1 MEFLNFLHS
10 RVLIFAGTLCLH
22 YSLIL
27 NFAKVQKCSIFRD
40 CILLWKVAQFAF
52 RKINLLE
59 TQPRKIEKSLILPRV
74 LFKGNLEISNLQ
86 TEIENFP
93 SLFADPWTLVLSGHI
108 GSWQFWQVCP
118 HKEFQKMVVTSF
130 ENF

>member
-74 LFKGNLEISNLQ
+74 LFKSNLEISNLQ
-86 TEIENFP
+86 TKIENFP
-93 SLFADPWTLVLSGHI
+93 SLFADLIVHCIFKNRASCNRGPFQILS
-108 GSWQFWQVCP
+108 WFP
-118 HKEFQKMVVTSF
+118 
-130 ENF
+130 NR